1 MKRILTLLALLSF
14 FCTAAQHKGDKDVK
28 EILGL
33 LNRQTTDWNKG
44 NIDSFM
50 SGYWQS
56 DSLMFIGKNGITYG
70 YEQTRDN
77 YRKNYHDTAQMGQLT
92 FNVLEVKRL
101 SAEYY
106 FVVGKWFLRRSVGDI
121 GGIYTLVF
129 RKIKGRWMIIADHSS

>member
-1 MKRILTLLALLSF
+1 MKHILTAIALLSC
-14 FCTAAQHKGDKDVK
+14 FCTAAQIKEDKDVK

-33 LNRQTTDWNKG
+33 LNSQTTSWNKG
-44 NIDSFM
+44 NIDLFM

-70 YEQTRDN
+70 YEKTRDN
-77 YRKNYHDTAQMGQLT
+77 YKKTYPDTARMGQLT
-92 FNVLEVKRL
+92 FNVLEVKKL

-106 FVVGKWFLRRSVGDI
+106 FVVGKWFLSRTVGDI
-121 GGIYTLVF
+121 GGIYSLVF

>member
-1 MKRILTLLALLSF
+1 MKYILPVIALISC
-14 FCTAAQHKGDKDVK
+14 FCTAAQIKEDKDVK
-28 EILGL
+28 EIIGL
-33 LNRQTTDWNKG
+33 LNSQTIAWNKG

-56 DSLMFIGKNGITYG
+56 DSLMFIGKYGITYG
-70 YEQTRDN
+70 YEKTRDN
-77 YRKNYHDTAQMGQLT
+77 YKRNYHDTAQMGQLT
-92 FNVLEVKRL
+92 FNVLEVKKL

-106 FVVGKWFLRRSVGDI
+106 FVVGKWFLKRSVGDV